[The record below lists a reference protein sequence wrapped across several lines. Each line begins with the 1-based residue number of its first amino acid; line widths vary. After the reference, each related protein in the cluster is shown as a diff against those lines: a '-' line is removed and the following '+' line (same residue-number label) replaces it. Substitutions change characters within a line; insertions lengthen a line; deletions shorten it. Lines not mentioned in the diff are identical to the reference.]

1 MMYVGFLMSKCR
13 ILAVDTATEA
23 CSAALYIDGE
33 IEQKFEL
40 APREHTQLIL
50 QMIESLLVDADL
62 KMNQL
67 DALAF
72 GRGPGSFTGVR
83 IATGVVQGIGFAA
96 DLPVVPISTLASIA
110 QVMQDD
116 HGADKVLSAIDARM
130 GGVYWAEYKRADNG
144 LMQLSG
150 VEDVLT
156 PDVTPQVEG
165 DDWVAAGS
173 GWKGYAEIL
182 LPRFAKNIQYQYND
196 CLPQSRTIAKLAAYA
211 YQKGEAVEAK
221 YAVPVYLRNNV
232 AKKSKDQA
240 RRS

>member
-1 MMYVGFLMSKCR
+1 MSKCR

-33 IEQKFEL
+33 VEQKFEL

-50 QMIESLLVDADL
+50 QMIESLLAEAEL
-62 KMNQL
+62 TMNQL
-67 DALAF
+67 NALAF

-110 QVMQDD
+110 QAVHDD
-116 HGADKVLSAIDARM
+116 HGAHKVLSAIDARM
-130 GGVYWAEYKRADNG
+130 GGVYWAEYKLAKSG

-150 VEDVLT
+150 IEDVLI
-156 PDVTPQVEG
+156 PDATAPVEG
-165 DDWVAAGS
+165 DDWAAAGS
-173 GWKGYAEIL
+173 GWKAYAETL
-182 LPRFAKNIQYQYND
+182 LPRFSDNIQQHYDGYS
-196 CLPQSRTIAKLAAYA
+196 PQSRTIAKLAACA
-211 YQKGEAVEAK
+211 YQQGEAVEAK

-232 AKKSKDQA
+232 AKKSIEQNPK
-240 RRS
+240 S

>member
-1 MMYVGFLMSKCR
+1 MMCVVSLMSKCR

-23 CSAALYIDGE
+23 CSAALYVDGE
-33 IEQKFEL
+33 IQQQYEL

-50 QMIESLLVDADL
+50 QMIEALLAEAEL
-62 KMNQL
+62 SMKQL

-72 GRGPGSFTGVR
+72 GCGPGSFTGVR
-83 IATGVVQGIGFAA
+83 IATGVIQGIGFAA
-96 DLPVVPISTLASIA
+96 DLPVVPVSTLASIA
-110 QVMQDD
+110 QVVFED
-116 HGADKVLSAIDARM
+116 HAAQKVLSAIDARM
-130 GGVYWAEYKRADNG
+130 GGVYWSEYLLADNG

-156 PDVTPQVEG
+156 PDVTPIVEG

-173 GWKGYAEIL
+173 GWKGHAEIL
-182 LPRFAKNIQYQYND
+182 QPRFEKNIQHLYDNI
-196 CLPQSRTIAKLAAYA
+196 LPQSRTIAKLAAFA

-232 AKKSKDQA
+232 AKKSVDQNRKA
-240 RRS
+240 